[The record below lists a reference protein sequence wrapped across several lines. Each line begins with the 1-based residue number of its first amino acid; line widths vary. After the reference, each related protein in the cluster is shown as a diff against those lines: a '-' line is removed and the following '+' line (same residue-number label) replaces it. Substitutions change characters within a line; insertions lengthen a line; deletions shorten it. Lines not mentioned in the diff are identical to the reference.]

1 MIRDPIEFR
10 RTVMDEPDVVRVW
23 LPLQD
28 DPCALCHPDHARRML
43 LTDRETFRK
52 SDDFAVAFGD
62 GLLTTEGE
70 EWRRQRDTLRPLF
83 THESVRGYAETM
95 TEQIRRR
102 VRRWEDGQR
111 LVLQR
116 EFADMAL
123 DVLFAA
129 LLGRELDLDGD
140 RELRRAAEH
149 LHDWFVPSS
158 YTLPEWVPTP
168 SRRRFERAKSTIRG
182 EADRLLAE
190 RSGTASTDPREADD
204 LLSVLA
210 GLRASGMAEDTGM
223 CTEEQLRDQVVT
235 IIFAGHD
242 TTTTTL
248 TFATWAIANHPDVRE
263 RFHEEVDALSGPP
276 TVDDLD
282 DLAVTERIITETLR
296 MFPPVYALPRR
307 TDTAVAVDGYRIPGE
322 RWVIAPVVN
331 IHRDERWYDD
341 PETFRPARWRGDL
354 RGEIPD
360 FAYLPFGA
368 GPRICIGREFAL
380 VEAKLAL
387 ATIGRRYD
395 CRWLGENTRHGEPPS
410 SPEMTLRMEPGQE
423 FLVTER

>member
-1 MIRDPIEFR
+1 
-10 RTVMDEPDVVRVW
+10 
-23 LPLQD
+23 
-28 DPCALCHPDHARRML
+28 
-43 LTDRETFRK
+43 
-52 SDDFAVAFGD
+52 
-62 GLLTTEGE
+62 
-70 EWRRQRDTLRPLF
+70 
-83 THESVRGYAETM
+83 
-95 TEQIRRR
+95 
-102 VRRWEDGQR
+102 
-111 LVLQR
+111 
-116 EFADMAL
+116 
-123 DVLFAA
+123 
-129 LLGRELDLDGD
+129 
-140 RELRRAAEH
+140 
-149 LHDWFVPSS
+149 
-158 YTLPEWVPTP
+158 
-168 SRRRFERAKSTIRG
+168 
-182 EADRLLAE
+182 
-190 RSGTASTDPREADD
+190 
-204 LLSVLA
+204 
-210 GLRASGMAEDTGM
+210 
-223 CTEEQLRDQVVT
+223 
-235 IIFAGHD
+235 
-242 TTTTTL
+242 
-248 TFATWAIANHPDVRE
+248 
-263 RFHEEVDALSGPP
+263 
-276 TVDDLD
+276 VDDLD